1 MTIKTN
7 NVYTSIN
14 HNTMKQ
20 YFIIAIAGL
29 VLLSSCGDSKK
40 DGNAELND
48 KKVALEKLKTDKDK
62 IDNKITSLEK
72 DIAKLDTSAAN
83 APKVKLVAVQT
94 LTTTDFAHYIEL
106 QGKVDAENI
115 SYISPRGQGGQVKAV
130 LVKQGDYVK
139 KGQLLLR
146 LDDAVLQQN
155 VAAAREGLES
165 IKTQLSYAKN
175 IYQRQKNLWDQG
187 IGTEVQLITSKNNVA
202 TLENQLTATQENV
215 KSIQEQS
222 KTSLVYSDVN
232 GIADLVNIRVGE
244 TFIGQ
249 INGVPQIRIVNN
261 SQLKVTGNIPENYL
275 GAVSKGSAVIVQMP
289 DVNKTFNVAVSF
301 VGASIDI
308 INRGFVVEAKL
319 PADPSLKPNQIALIK
334 IKDYAAAN
342 TISIPLNTLQNDDKG
357 KFVMVAS
364 TENGRMIAHKRPVNI
379 GLLNGDVLEI
389 KTGLKAG
396 DVLITEGFGSL
407 YDGQLLTLK

>member
-1 MTIKTN
+1 
-7 NVYTSIN
+7 
-14 HNTMKQ
+14 MKQ
-20 YFIIAIAGL
+20 YFIIAVAGL
-29 VLLSSCGDSKK
+29 LFLSSCGDSKK
-40 DGNAELND
+40 DGNAELTD

-62 IDNKITSLEK
+62 IDSKITSLEK

-94 LTTTDFAHYIEL
+94 LTNTDFSHYIEL
-106 QGKVDAENI
+106 QGRVDAENI

-130 LVKQGDYVK
+130 LVKQGDHVK

-155 VAAAREGLES
+155 VVAAKEGLES
-165 IKTQLSYAKN
+165 IKTQLSFAKN

-187 IGTEVQLITSKNNVA
+187 IGTEVQLITAKNNAA
-202 TLENQLTATQENV
+202 TLANQLASTQENV

-261 SQLKVTGNIPENYL
+261 TKLKVIGNIPENYL
-275 GAVSKGSAVIVQMP
+275 GAVSKGSPLIVQMP
-289 DVNKTFNVAVSF
+289 DVNKTFNVVVSF

-319 PADPSLKPNQIALIK
+319 PSDPSLKPNQIALLK
-334 IKDYAAAN
+334 IKDYAAKN

-357 KFVMVAS
+357 KFVMVAN
-364 TENGRMIAHKRPVNI
+364 TENGKMIAHKRPVDI

-389 KTGLKAG
+389 KAGLKAG

>member
-1 MTIKTN
+1 
-7 NVYTSIN
+7 
-14 HNTMKQ
+14 MKQ
-20 YFIIAIAGL
+20 YFITAVAGL
-29 VLLSSCGDSKK
+29 LLLSSCGDSKK
-40 DGNAELND
+40 DGNVELTD

-62 IDNKITSLEK
+62 IDSKMTS
-72 DIAKLDTSAAN
+72 LDTSAAN

-94 LTTTDFAHYIEL
+94 LATTDFAHYIEL
-106 QGKVDAENI
+106 QGRVDAENI

-130 LVKQGDYVK
+130 LVKQGDHVK

-146 LDDAVLQQN
+146 LEDAVLQQN
-155 VAAAREGLES
+155 VVAAKEGLES
-165 IKTQLSYAKN
+165 IKTQLSFAKN

-187 IGTEVQLITSKNNVA
+187 IGTEVQLITAKNNAA
-202 TLENQLTATQENV
+202 TLANQLASTQENV

-261 SQLKVTGNIPENYL
+261 TKLKVTGNIPENYL
-275 GAVSKGSAVIVQMP
+275 GAVSKGSPVIVQMP

-319 PADPSLKPNQIALIK
+319 PSDPSLKPNQIALLK
-334 IKDYAAAN
+334 IKDYAAKN

-357 KFVMVAS
+357 KFVMVAN
-364 TENGRMIAHKRPVNI
+364 TENGKMIAHKRPVDI

-389 KTGLKAG
+389 KAGLKAG